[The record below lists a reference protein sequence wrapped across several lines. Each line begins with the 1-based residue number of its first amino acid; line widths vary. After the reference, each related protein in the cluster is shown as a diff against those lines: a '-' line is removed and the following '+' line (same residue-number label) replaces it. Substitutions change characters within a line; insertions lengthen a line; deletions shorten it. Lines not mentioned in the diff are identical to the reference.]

1 MLDLMANS
9 LMAFLLF
16 RGKVLNFCCGMPPA
30 VIPWLSSHLSTS
42 SAGARKV
49 AEEAEN
55 NKDRKCDHL
64 SRSFLFLP
72 LAFETLGAIG

>member
-1 MLDLMANS
+1 MANS
-9 LMAFLLF
+9 PMAFLLF
-16 RGKVLNFCCGMPPA
+16 CGKVLNFCCGMPPA
-30 VIPWLSSHLSTS
+30 VIPWLLSTS